1 MGFGFALLAYLVGS
15 ILPAEIFV
23 RWKTGRSPHE
33 FEDNPGGGGAWRLAG
48 PVAGLITILFDLGKG
63 MVPTALALR
72 AGFSTPEL
80 IAIAVAPVIGHCWPF
95 YKVIRWDRG
104 GRGLGPATGA
114 LFALAFR
121 EVLPGYVL
129 GALAAYRFRWLPS
142 VGIVALPI
150 GLLSM
155 ILWRVPT
162 ERLAAAFAVMLVVLV
177 RNIGLLWTVIQTR
190 GARLPH

>member
-1 MGFGFALLAYLVGS
+1 MGLWLALVGYLVGS

-23 RWKTGRSPHE
+23 RWKTGRSPHA

-48 PVAGLITILFDLGKG
+48 PAAGIFTILFDLGKG
-63 MVPTALALR
+63 AVPTFIALR
-72 AGFSTPEL
+72 MGLSLPEL
-80 IAIAVAPVIGHCWPF
+80 IAVAVAPVIGHCWPF
-95 YKVIRWDRG
+95 YKVIRLDRG

-121 EVLPGYVL
+121 EVVPAYVL

-142 VGIVALPI
+142 VGIVAFPL
-150 GLLSM
+150 GLFLM
-155 ILWRVPT
+155 WWWRVPP
-162 ERLAAAFAVMLVVLV
+162 ERWVTAFAVMLVVLI
-177 RNIGLLWTVIQTR
+177 RNVGLLWTVVRTR